1 MLSISNPDRS
11 RATMAAM
18 VAAAS
23 EGTAETRS
31 QHVGQAPPP
40 PNDTAVDLEEW
51 EAVVGRCDAAY
62 GRLLNRPIADVMTN
76 KVEALLV
83 LEALDST
90 TGTYATPA
98 GELARAVRGR
108 YGAALDDGPTVTVD
122 DATTDGGGG
131 PDSGG
136 EEAVEP
142 AAAAA
147 AAAAAD
153 GSGEEDSEEEGSE
166 EDGSGEEGSEAS
178 EGGEEGTALLRHER
192 IPCGDGGHHLY
203 VLWLKATPEGAR
215 SDRARKYGTSDA
227 PVRADACVCATS

>member
-1 MLSISNPDRS
+1 
-11 RATMAAM
+11 MAAM
-18 VAAAS
+18 VVAAAS

-108 YGAALDDGPTVTVD
+108 YGAALDDGPAVTVD

-142 AAAAA
+142 TA

-153 GSGEEDSEEEGSE
+153 GSGEEGSEEEGSE
-166 EDGSGEEGSEAS
+166 EEGSGEEGGEAS

-227 PVRADACVCATS
+227 PVRAGACVCATS